1 MEKGFEILWTD
12 LALDEL
18 SETVGYLEREFSQK
32 EIDILGDEIERISSI
47 ISQNP
52 NIFPNSD
59 RLQTR
64 KAVILKFYTL
74 YYRIMNDKVEILSF
88 FSNRQSSKKRNYN
101 IKTKQKASENS
112 EALILYFGIE
122 IPIFQII
129 VDVLQEHSAKTA
141 VHYSMVI
148 RM

>member
-12 LALDEL
+12 LALEEL

-47 ISQNP
+47 TSQNP

-64 KAVILKFYTL
+64 KAVILKFNTL
-74 YYRIMNDKVEILSF
+74 YYRIMNDQVEILSF
-88 FSNRQSSKKRNYN
+88 FSNRQSPEKK
-101 IKTKQKASENS
+101 K
-112 EALILYFGIE
+112 L
-122 IPIFQII
+122 
-129 VDVLQEHSAKTA
+129 
-141 VHYSMVI
+141 
-148 RM
+148 

>member
-12 LALDEL
+12 FALEEL

-74 YYRIMNDKVEILSF
+74 YYRIMNDKIEIVSF
-88 FSNRQSSKKRNYN
+88 FLNRQSPDKMK
-101 IKTKQKASENS
+101 
-112 EALILYFGIE
+112 L
-122 IPIFQII
+122 
-129 VDVLQEHSAKTA
+129 
-141 VHYSMVI
+141 
-148 RM
+148 

>member
-1 MEKGFEILWTD
+1 ME
-12 LALDEL
+12 EL
-18 SETVGYLEREFSQK
+18 SETVGYLKREFSQK

-52 NIFPNSD
+52 NIFPHSD

-88 FSNRQSSKKRNYN
+88 FSNRQSPDKMK
-101 IKTKQKASENS
+101 
-112 EALILYFGIE
+112 L
-122 IPIFQII
+122 
-129 VDVLQEHSAKTA
+129 
-141 VHYSMVI
+141 
-148 RM
+148 

>member
-12 LALDEL
+12 LALEEL

-52 NIFPNSD
+52 NIFPYSD

-64 KAVILKFYTL
+64 KAVILKFNNL
-74 YYRIMNDKVEILSF
+74 YYRIINDKIEIVSF
-88 FSNRQSSKKRNYN
+88 FSNRQSPDKMK
-101 IKTKQKASENS
+101 
-112 EALILYFGIE
+112 L
-122 IPIFQII
+122 
-129 VDVLQEHSAKTA
+129 
-141 VHYSMVI
+141 
-148 RM
+148 